1 MWFLGMFATL
11 IGITMVLLAV
21 TSGHIHVDSLMR
33 WSLTRGTVVIAIGV
47 ALIYGAE
54 LHQAHLLPPHAIT
67 PLSFSSMLVEIL
79 SATTIALFGSSQ
91 LGKPMRPRS
100 RPNSVRRNTRL
111 AAVVAKREA
120 ERSLEK
126 SEPRSSRV
134 TYHTRT
140 TSGRRRLAS

>member
-11 IGITMVLLAV
+11 LGIMMVLLAV
-21 TSGHIHVDSLMR
+21 TSGHIHVDSRMR

-54 LHQAHLLPPHAIT
+54 LRQAHLLPPHAIT
-67 PLSFSSMLVEIL
+67 PLGFSSMLVEIL
-79 SATTIALFGSSQ
+79 SATTIALFGSSH
-91 LGKPMRPRS
+91 LNKPMRPRS
-100 RPNSVRRNTRL
+100 RPTSVRRGTRL

-120 ERSLEK
+120 DRSLER
-126 SEPRSSRV
+126 SEPPSSRV